1 MQECSQHL
9 PAHDYGAQHEY
20 ADMVSKMLHKH
31 TLCILLRS
39 GVITVIPFMIA
50 KFIHIADF
58 TVDLSFVLFVRQYVF
73 QGTDAASATEDH
85 GGCNEEA
92 A

>member
-31 TLCILLRS
+31 TLCIILLS
-39 GVITVIPFMIA
+39 GVLIVVSVMIA
-50 KFIHIADF
+50 KFILMADF
-58 TVDLSFVLFVRQYVF
+58 TLVLSFVRHFVF
-73 QGTDAASATEDH
+73 QGTDAASAIEDH
-85 GGCNEEA
+85 RGCNEEA
-92 A
+92 T